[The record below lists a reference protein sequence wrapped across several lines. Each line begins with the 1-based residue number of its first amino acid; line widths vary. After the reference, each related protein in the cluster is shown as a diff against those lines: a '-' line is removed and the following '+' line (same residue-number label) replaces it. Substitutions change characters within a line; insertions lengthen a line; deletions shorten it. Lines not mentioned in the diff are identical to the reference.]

1 MILGDVDI
9 ANDDCDRY
17 HDRYQ
22 YDIDGSGFIEADEL
36 KVSLNREALC
46 PTEGNLKN
54 SHPLTFLKPFS
65 EKLNIPPLL
74 EISAV

>member
-1 MILGDVDI
+1 MILCDVDI

-46 PTEGNLKN
+46 PDEG
-54 SHPLTFLKPFS
+54 
-65 EKLNIPPLL
+65 
-74 EISAV
+74 